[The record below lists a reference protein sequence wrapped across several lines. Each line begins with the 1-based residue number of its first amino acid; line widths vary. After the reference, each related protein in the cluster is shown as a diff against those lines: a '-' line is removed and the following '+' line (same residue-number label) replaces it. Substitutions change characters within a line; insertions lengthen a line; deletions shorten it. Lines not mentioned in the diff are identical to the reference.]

1 MARDRGR
8 GKIANFLNWKWGSMT
23 GDRGHRYCAKAVVG
37 QVTAVE
43 ETMTGDMG
51 SLLLLRVLLRD
62 CCVCSVNTGKGASR
76 KTWRQRGATT
86 AACVREWICVDG

>member
-23 GDRGHRYCAKAVVG
+23 GDRGHRYCAKVVVG

-51 SLLLLRVLLRD
+51 SPLLLRD

-76 KTWRQRGATT
+76 KTWWQRGATT
-86 AACVREWICVDG
+86 AACSELDLC